1 MSSNNIMRTSA
12 DRLRHT
18 ILFEVLLLL
27 VVTPICMMVF
37 HTNAQTAT
45 FTAVALSLIA
55 MIWNYVFNYLFD
67 YIALKLKGTT
77 KKTKTQRVYHA
88 LIFEVGLLVFTIP
101 LLAWALD
108 LSFIDAFLTDLGFVV
123 GAVVYAYFFNLFYD
137 SVFPIPETQK

>member
-1 MSSNNIMRTSA
+1 MSSNNLMRTPV

-27 VVTPICMMVF
+27 VVTPICMMLF
-37 HTNAQTAT
+37 HTSAQTAT

-67 YIALKLKGTT
+67 CITLKVKGTT

-101 LLAWALD
+101 LLAWRSNSP
-108 LSFIDAFLTDLGFVV
+108 LSTHF
-123 GAVVYAYFFNLFYD
+123 
-137 SVFPIPETQK
+137 